1 MAASALGRTAAPFA
15 PRVSPRSPAPA
26 SAARAKKRPAEEI
39 RRAGNFDELLRRHP
53 RQDRRQ
59 AQAPAGGSAIA
70 RSPRRWGAAVLAT
83 PERPHTRFSGHRR
96 RSETTRDTPAVAWP
110 AGWPAR
116 KITQNKAAFRA
127 RVAEREGFEP
137 SVPARGTTVFETAP
151 FDRSGTSPVN
161 GYYYLAQ
168 PCR

>member
-96 RSETTRDTPAVAWP
+96 RSEHGLQDGLPEKSPRIRRLSARAWRRGRDSNPRSP
-110 AGWPAR
+110 
-116 KITQNKAAFRA
+116 Q
-127 RVAEREGFEP
+127 EGQRFSRP
-137 SVPARGTTVFETAP
+137 PRSTAP
-151 FDRSGTSPVN
+151 AP
-161 GYYYLAQ
+161 L
-168 PCR
+168 P